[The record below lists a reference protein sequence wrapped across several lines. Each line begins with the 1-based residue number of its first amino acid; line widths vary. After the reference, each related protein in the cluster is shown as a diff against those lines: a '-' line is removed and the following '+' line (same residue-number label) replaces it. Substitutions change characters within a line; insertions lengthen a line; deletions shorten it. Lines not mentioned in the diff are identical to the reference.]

1 MKRIIGIAAAAVLLL
16 AGCGHNT
23 QDHQLNM
30 KTLQKTVGKDRI
42 IQTLDQL
49 APPPMSKSIMEQ
61 SDADII
67 AWIKRVDEW
76 THQVLSAPVTGEMDE
91 YAAQEMR
98 NRLRQV
104 YSYDMAD
111 QMIAYFYRR
120 DDTTRTYQAYSTR
133 AMLSL
138 RSEWQEYFLR
148 KEQPSPEQYA
158 IELTGTNNR
167 SVPRLQHRSTYQ
179 VSGDNLI
186 ITQFETRS

>member
-23 QDHQLNM
+23 QDQQLNM
-30 KTLQKTVGKDRI
+30 KTLQKTVGKERI
-42 IQTLDQL
+42 MQTLDQL
-49 APPPMSKSIMEQ
+49 PPPPMNKSIMQ
-61 SDADII
+61 QADADII

-111 QMIAYFYRR
+111 QLIAYFYRR
-120 DDTTRTYQAYSTR
+120 DDTTRTYQAFSSR
-133 AMLSL
+133 AMLGL

-148 KEQPSPEQYA
+148 KEQPSPEQYM
-158 IELTGTNNR
+158 IQLTGTNNR
-167 SVPRLQHRSTYQ
+167 SVPRLQHRSVYQ

-186 ITQFETRS
+186 ITRFETSS

>member
-30 KTLQKTVGKDRI
+30 KTLQKTVDKDRI

-158 IELTGTNNR
+158 IQLTGTNNR